1 MTQVIDLGEVS
12 AYALAVKYGYQGT
25 EEEWVRAQQRF
36 HDESARSAS
45 VSAYMASSASV
56 SAYESR
62 KSEDMSRSYAVGTEG
77 QVREGDATDNS
88 KYYSLQ
94 SQNSATSSAEYYKKV
109 KQEASSALNAI
120 SGAIDNINQGLPQ
133 FTINLEDG
141 KLYHSPSRFTFVV
154 NKTTG
159 NLDWGLTI

>member
-56 SAYESR
+56 SAFQSRESADLS
-62 KSEDMSRSYAVGTEG
+62 KSFAIGTDN

-94 SQNSATSSAEYYKKV
+94 SQNSATSSAEYYEKV
-109 KQEASSALNAI
+109 KQEASSALDAI
-120 SGAIDNINQGLPQ
+120 SDAIDNINQGLPQ